1 MKKAL
6 VWFMTLCLLCGL
18 VQDYTLSARASEDG
32 FECESEVHKEESLT
46 IGGNVVIADVSDMTA
61 SGGDKILAVTDET
74 SDVIV
79 DISDMVY
86 QAGGW
91 GTPAKENDPAAIALY
106 AIDKRADLKK
116 AILAALQAGKESLD
130 VKEYNLT
137 VADDV
142 DDIQVLIAE
151 VINESPELFFVSAG
165 FKYSY
170 NDTQITKITFVYK
183 DFTQEQKDA
192 YMKKLKQVAAL
203 VTSDM
208 TDEQKALVL
217 HDYLA
222 QHIAYAYAE
231 YKAGTLSS
239 IPNVYNAYGALVE
252 GKAVCQGYALAYSAL
267 LHTVGIDADI
277 CDSNAMNHA
286 WNVVSI
292 GGAWYHVD
300 VTWDDPVWNTEGRAM
315 HSYFLLSD
323 TGIAKG
329 EEGHQHYDWVDNVEC
344 SSTKYDDYWWSEIT
358 SQIVLVNGHY
368 YYIKQNGDGLGFQ
381 LYESDGNTETSKY
394 SSSSRWNVWEG
405 SGYWKTAAA
414 YLSKQ
419 GNYLYFNDNLNLYAM
434 KVTGSEPQ
442 VVYTYNNNDGYV
454 YGAMVYE
461 NGTARLNIST
471 TPNKDNDNYTTIK
484 LELPEAVPVS
494 NVTLDKTTITLSDGQ
509 TAKLTATVTPE
520 DADNKNVSWSSDN
533 TAVATVA
540 ADGTVTAVKAGTAK
554 ITVTTVDGGKTA
566 TCTVTVN
573 CSHKMTKTEAKAV
586 TCEEDGNQEYW
597 TCSKCDK
604 IFADAQGNK
613 EFELTDVVIK
623 ATGHTAGDVW
633 DHDDTNHWKICIKC
647 SKQLN
652 VSGHSA
658 SDYKFDA
665 GSADCTKDGTETA
678 KCEVCGMTHTRTA
691 EGTMLE
697 HSWGEWKTV
706 KEATCTEP
714 GSKSSTCTVCNTTET
729 REIAATGHTA
739 GDVWDHDETNHW
751 KTCTAC
757 GQKFDESEHGFI
769 DYKFDAGSA
778 DCTKD
783 GTETAKC
790 EVCGMTHTRT
800 AAGTM
805 LEHSW
810 GEWKTVKE
818 ATCTEPGSKSSTCT
832 VCNTTE
838 TREIAA
844 TGHSWGEW
852 KTVKEPTC
860 SEKGSESSTCAVCK
874 ETETREIA
882 ATGHEWNVVFKWAE
896 DYKSVEVVATCGNDT
911 AHTEN
916 VENVKITEK
925 IIPATCVKAG
935 ETTYTAT
942 VVLSDGMSFTDS
954 KTVPGEAAIGH
965 KWRAVFKWAQ
975 DYKSV
980 EVVATCENDHAHTEK
995 VANVKIAGK
1004 TTPATCV
1011 KAGEITYTATAVL
1024 KDGTKFTDTKNGP
1037 GEAALGHRFS
1047 HYVLNSD
1054 GSKSV
1059 QCDRCGVK
1067 DKQNFEIQASDDPE
1081 KGVKVDISSLD
1092 LSKIVDNL
1100 DRHDVEVILQQEEAS
1115 EAKTAKLKEQ
1125 ISSEYEAVGSF
1136 DVQLLLSVDGGKTR
1150 ELTDNFGSILL
1161 SLPVGKAYAG
1171 RKVIVYQLHGN
1182 DILTYKDLT
1191 VDAEGN
1197 VTVKIDRLSVFT
1209 VAVQKAGE
1217 DQNTSNTPA
1226 AQPHDTITSPKTGDE
1241 MSFVLWIS
1249 LYAVVAL
1256 ASNIV
1261 FYYRKKRF

>member
-1 MKKAL
+1 MKKVL
-6 VWFMTLCLLCGL
+6 LWFMTLCLLCGL
-18 VQDYTLSARASEDG
+18 VQDYTLTARASEDSY
-32 FECESEVHKEESLT
+32 ECESEVHKEESLT
-46 IGGNVVIADVSDMTA
+46 IGGNVVIADVSDMTV

-106 AIDKRADLKK
+106 AIDQRAELKK
-116 AILAALQAGKESLD
+116 AILTALKQGTDSLD
-130 VKEYNLT
+130 VSKYNLT
-137 VADDV
+137 VADDWA
-142 DDIQVLIAE
+142 DIKVLVAE
-151 VINESPELFFVSAG
+151 VINESPELFYVSSKLG
-165 FKYSY
+165 YSWYSSTGQMTAINFFY
-170 NDTQITKITFVYK
+170 NN
-183 DFTQEQKDA
+183 FTQEQKAA
-192 YMKKLKQVAAL
+192 YMKKLEQVAAL
-203 VTSDM
+203 VTPDM

-277 CDSNAMNHA
+277 CDSNTMNHA

-300 VTWDDPVWNTEGRAM
+300 VTWDDPVWNTEGRAL
-315 HSYFLLSD
+315 HSFFLLSD
-323 TGIAKG
+323 AEIEREK
-329 EEGHQHYDWVDNVEC
+329 EGRSRHYDWVDNVEC
-344 SSTKYDDYWWSEIT
+344 SSTKYDNYWWSEIR

-368 YYIKQNGDGLGFQ
+368 YYIRQNDKGLGFQ
-381 LYESDGNTETSKY
+381 LYEREGNTETSKY
-394 SSSSRWNVWEG
+394 SNSSRWNVWGE
-405 SGYWKTAAA
+405 SGYYTTAAA

-442 VVYTYNNNDGYV
+442 IVYTYENGDGYV

-461 NGTARLNIST
+461 DGETRLNIST
-471 TPNKDNDNYTTIK
+471 TPNKDDDNYTTIK
-484 LELPEAVPVS
+484 LELPGAVPVS

-573 CSHKMTKTEAKAV
+573 CNHNIAKTEAKAV

-597 TCSKCDK
+597 TCSKCGK
-604 IFADAQGNK
+604 IFADAQGDK
-613 EFELTDVVIK
+613 ELELTDVVIK
-623 ATGHTAGDVW
+623 ATGHSAGDKW
-633 DHDDTNHWKICIKC
+633 NHDDTNHWKICTKC
-647 SKQLN
+647 GKKLN
-652 VSGHSA
+652 ESSHS
-658 SDYKFDA
+658 STDYKFDA

-697 HSWGEWKTV
+697 HSWSAWKTV
-706 KEATCTEP
+706 KEPTCTEK
-714 GSKSSTCTVCNTTET
+714 GSESRTCAVCNKAET
-729 REIAATGHTA
+729 RDIAATGHT
-739 GDVWDHDETNHW
+739 
-751 KTCTAC
+751 
-757 GQKFDESEHGFI
+757 
-769 DYKFDAGSA
+769 
-778 DCTKD
+778 
-783 GTETAKC
+783 
-790 EVCGMTHTRT
+790 
-800 AAGTM
+800 
-805 LEHSW
+805 
-810 GEWKTVKE
+810 
-818 ATCTEPGSKSSTCT
+818 
-832 VCNTTE
+832 
-838 TREIAA
+838 
-844 TGHSWGEW
+844 WGEW

-860 SEKGSESSTCAVCK
+860 TEKGSESSTCTVCK
-874 ETETREIA
+874 ETETRDIA

-935 ETTYTAT
+935 EITYTAT
-942 VVLSDGMSFTDS
+942 AVLTDGMSFTDS
-954 KTVPGEAAIGH
+954 KTVPGEPAIGH

-1067 DKQNFEIQASDDPE
+1067 DIQNFEIQASDDPE
-1081 KGVKVDISSLD
+1081 KGVKVDIGSLD

-1100 DRHDVEVILQQEEAS
+1100 DRHDVEVILKQEEAS
-1115 EAKTAKLKEQ
+1115 EAKAAKLKEQ

-1161 SLPVGKAYAG
+1161 SLPVGKAYVG

-1226 AQPHDTITSPKTGDE
+1226 AQPQGTVTSPKTGDE
-1241 MSFVLWIS
+1241 INFALWIS

-1256 ASNIV
+1256 AANIL
-1261 FYYRKKRF
+1261 FYYKKKRY